1 VVVVVHRQV
10 GDTKRRSKSWGCRVA
25 NAGGGGGCGGGLDVR
40 GEILFGG
47 TRAKTSVV
55 EVDQVVLEEEFVDHI
70 FF

>member
-1 VVVVVHRQV
+1 MR
-10 GDTKRRSKSWGCRVA
+10 GCRVA
-25 NAGGGGGCGGGLDVR
+25 NAGGGGSGGCGLDVR